1 MKTIKHLLWAILP
14 MVALSLAG
22 CSKGTDDNP
31 GDKPGGKVDGDFD
44 LKIELAKANET
55 SLEILCTPSDDKT
68 PYLVFAIAKSDY
80 KNDAEMISSN
90 LSTLQ
95 FEARLDGK
103 KFSDYIA
110 ALQHL
115 GTTTV
120 AIDDLIANTKYYV
133 FAYANDSEGNV
144 VGKAIFMREVSTA
157 AKAAFNIELAIDN
170 ASLTDSSVTIMA
182 TPNDANETYFVNCMD
197 AVDYE
202 SVGGDTQIAAWWVS
216 YIKLQLS
223 GQYSRV
229 ITKGAISSMS
239 LSNLT
244 PNTKYVLFAFGMDSN
259 GNITS
264 KLSRLDFTTKE
275 FVPTDN
281 CTFALSASDIKATTM
296 TLNVTPSSQ
305 TTRYYVGM
313 VTAEAAAEYT
323 KDGLATEFI
332 AMEEEN
338 DINWANT
345 PYVFTGT
352 KSLDVI
358 DDLSYKPL
366 SASTEYTFVVFGI
379 DTNGKRTTTVTTF
392 NATTAAAAQS
402 TMTLDMAASD
412 LTMNGATITV
422 TPSSQ
427 TEKYFSN
434 IMPYDTFKT
443 AENDDE
449 IISSI
454 VEQLGS
460 NINSYLES
468 GTVKF
473 DYGYQLVSNTKYV
486 AYAFGYEGGAT
497 TKLFTYE
504 FTTSVAPAGVIDA
517 AVGVIYRIVD
527 GTQFGSQYAGLPIF
541 YGIMAPN
548 ANAAS
553 WNYFLTDE
561 DVFSYDD
568 ATVVAALET
577 SEYKN
582 QERFASVA
590 GEWNTTVYFALV
602 AFDKSGTAGVPQRY
616 KIEVK
621 QSATT
626 SSVPALSSVKR
637 MLDVKNVKAQ
647 PVSLSKTDN
656 HRNASNAL
664 RSDKAKMQILVK

>member
-31 GDKPGGKVDGDFD
+31 GDKPGGKVDSDFD

-68 PYLVFAIAKSDY
+68 PYLVFAIAKSEY

-110 ALQHL
+110 ALQHR

-120 AIDDLIANTKYYV
+120 AIDNLTANTKYYV

-144 VGKAIFMREVSTA
+144 VGEDIFMREVSTA
-157 AKAAFNIELAIDN
+157 AKAAFSIELAVDSDSI
-170 ASLTDSSVTIMA
+170 TDSSAKITA
-182 TPNDANETYFVNCMD
+182 TPSDAAETYFVNCME
-197 AVDYE
+197 AANYE
-202 SVGGDTQIAAWWVS
+202 AAGGDTQIASMWVA
-216 YIKLQLS
+216 YIKQQYS
-223 GQYSRV
+223 GQYSKF
-229 ITKGAISSMS
+229 ITKGNLSSS

-275 FVPTDN
+275 FVATDD
-281 CTFALSASDIKATTM
+281 CTFTLSASNIQATTM

-305 TTRYYVGM
+305 TTRYYIGL
-313 VTAEAAAEYT
+313 VTAEAAANYT
-323 KDGLATEFI
+323 KDGLAAEFI
-332 AMEEEN
+332 SMEEEY
-338 DINWANT
+338 DIDWAT
-345 PYVFTGT
+345 SPYVFTGA

-366 SASTEYTFVVFGI
+366 TASTEYTFVIFGI
-379 DTNGKRTTTVTTF
+379 DTTGKRTTTVTTF
-392 NATTAAAAQS
+392 NATTAAPAQS
-402 TMTLDMAASD
+402 DMTLDMAATD
-412 LTMNGATITV
+412 ITMNGATVTV

-427 TEKYFSN
+427 TEEYFAN
-434 IMPYDTFKT
+434 IMPYDTYKT
-443 AENDDE
+443 ATNDDE

-460 NINSYLES
+460 NMSSYLAS
-468 GTVKF
+468 GTTKF
-473 DYGYQLVSNTKYV
+473 NYEYQLVSNTKYV
-486 AYAFGYEGGAT
+486 AYAFGYAGGAT

-504 FTTSVAPAGVIDA
+504 FTTSEAPAGVIDA
-517 AVGVIYRIVD
+517 AVGVAYQVLD
-527 GTQFGSQYAGLPIF
+527 GGQINSQYAGRAVF
-541 YGIMAPN
+541 YAILAPN

-553 WNYFLTDE
+553 WSYIFTDD
-561 DVFSYDD
+561 DVFAYDD
-568 ATVVAALET
+568 ATVVAALKT
-577 SEYKN
+577 SENKD
-582 QERFASVA
+582 EKSFVAFA
-590 GEWNTTVYFALV
+590 GDWNTTVYFAVV

-621 QSATT
+621 QPATT
-626 SSVPALSSVKR
+626 SSVPSLSSVKR
-637 MLDVKNVKAQ
+637 MLDVKNIKAQ
-647 PVSLSKTDN
+647 QLPALKTDN
-656 HRNASNAL
+656 HRNASKAL
-664 RSDKAKMQILVK
+664 RSDKAKMQIMVK

>member
-68 PYLVFAIAKSDY
+68 PYLVFAIAKSEY

-103 KFSDYIA
+103 KFTDYIA
-110 ALQHL
+110 ALQHR

-120 AIDDLIANTKYYV
+120 AIDDLTANTKYYV

-144 VGKAIFMREVSTA
+144 VGEDIFMREVSTA
-157 AKAAFNIELAIDN
+157 AKAAFSIALSVDN
-170 ASLTDSSVTIMA
+170 VTDFEADITA
-182 TPNDANETYFVNCMD
+182 TPSDANETYFINCME
-197 AVDYE
+197 AANYE
-202 SVGGDTQIAAWWVS
+202 AAGGDTQIAATWVA
-216 YIKLQLS
+216 YIKQKYS
-223 GQYSRV
+223 GQYSKFT
-229 ITKGAISSMS
+229 TKGNISSS
-239 LSNLT
+239 LSNLS

-281 CTFALSASDIKATTM
+281 CTFELSASNIQATTM
-296 TLNVTPSSQ
+296 TLNVTPSSS
-305 TTRYYVGM
+305 TTRYYIGL
-313 VTAEAAAEYT
+313 VTAAAAAEYT
-323 KDGLATEFI
+323 KDGLAAEFI
-332 AMEEEN
+332 SMEEEY
-338 DINWANT
+338 DIDWATT
-345 PYVFTGT
+345 PYVFTGA

-366 SASTEYTFVVFGI
+366 TASTEYTFVIFGI
-379 DTNGKRTTTVTTF
+379 DTTGKRTTTVTTF
-392 NATTAAAAQS
+392 NATTAAPAQS
-402 TMTLDMAASD
+402 DMTFSMEATDI
-412 LTMNGATITV
+412 TMNGATVTV

-427 TEKYFSN
+427 TEAYFSN
-434 IMPYDTFKT
+434 IMPYDTYKT
-443 AENDDE
+443 ATDDNE

-454 VEQLGS
+454 AEQLGS
-460 NINSYLES
+460 NMSNYLET
-468 GTVKF
+468 GAVK
-473 DYGYQLVSNTKYV
+473 YNYEYQLVSNTKYV
-486 AYAFGYEGGAT
+486 AYAFGYDGGAT

-504 FTTSVAPAGVIDA
+504 FTTSEAPAGVIDA
-517 AVGVIYRIVD
+517 AVGVSYMVVD
-527 GTQFGSQYAGLPIF
+527 GERIDSQYKGIPIV
-541 YGIMAPN
+541 YAVMAPN
-548 ANAAS
+548 ANAATWS
-553 WNYFLTDE
+553 YFLSKD
-561 DVFSYDD
+561 DVFDVDD
-568 ATVVAALET
+568 ATLVSLAKT
-577 SEYKN
+577 SEYKD
-582 QERFASVA
+582 ETTFAVA
-590 GEWNTTVYFALV
+590 AEAWNTTVYFVVV

-621 QSATT
+621 QTATT
-626 SSVPALSSVKR
+626 SSVPSLSSVKR
-637 MLDVKNVKAQ
+637 MLNVKNVKAQ
-647 PVSLSKTDN
+647 QLPALKADS
-656 HRNASNAL
+656 HRNAAKAL

>member
-31 GDKPGGKVDGDFD
+31 GDKPGGKVDSDFD

-103 KFSDYIA
+103 KFTDYIA
-110 ALQHL
+110 ALQHR

-120 AIDDLIANTKYYV
+120 AIDELTANTKYYV

-144 VGKAIFMREVSTA
+144 VGEDIFMREVSTA
-157 AKAAFNIELAIDN
+157 AKAAFSIALAVDN
-170 ASLTDSSVTIMA
+170 VTDFEVDITA
-182 TPNDANETYFVNCMD
+182 TPSDANETYFINCME
-197 AVDYE
+197 AANYE
-202 SVGGDTQIAAWWVS
+202 AAGGDTQIAATWVA
-216 YIKLQLS
+216 YIKQQMG
-223 GQYSRV
+223 GQYSRYLA
-229 ITKGAISSMS
+229 KGTLSSS

-281 CTFALSASDIKATTM
+281 CTFELSASNIQATTM
-296 TLNVTPSSQ
+296 TLNVTPSSS
-305 TTRYYVGM
+305 TTRYYIGL
-313 VTAEAAAEYT
+313 VTAAAAAEYT
-323 KDGLATEFI
+323 KDGLAAEFI
-332 AMEEEN
+332 SMEEDY
-338 DINWANT
+338 DIDWAT
-345 PYVFTGT
+345 SSYVFTGA

-358 DDLSYKPL
+358 DDLAYKPL
-366 SASTEYTFVVFGI
+366 TASTEYTFVIFGI
-379 DTNGKRTTTVTTF
+379 DTTGKRTTTVTTF
-392 NATTAAAAQS
+392 NATTAAPAQS
-402 TMTLDMAASD
+402 DMTFSMEATDI
-412 LTMNGATITV
+412 TMNGATVTV

-427 TEKYFSN
+427 TETYFSN
-434 IMPYDTFKT
+434 IMPYDSYKT
-443 AENDDE
+443 ATDDNE

-454 VEQLGS
+454 AEQLGS
-460 NINSYLES
+460 NMSNYLET
-468 GTVKF
+468 GAVK
-473 DYGYQLVSNTKYV
+473 YNYEYQLVSNTRYV
-486 AYAFGYEGGAT
+486 AYAFGYDGGAT

-504 FTTSVAPAGVIDA
+504 FTTSAAPAGVIDA
-517 AVGVIYRIVD
+517 AVGVSYVVLDGGQIREDYKGIPIV
-527 GTQFGSQYAGLPIF
+527 YAL
-541 YGIMAPN
+541 MAPN
-548 ANAAS
+548 ANAATWS
-553 WNYFLTDE
+553 YFLTDE
-561 DVFSYDD
+561 DVFAIDD
-568 ATVVAALET
+568 ATLVSVAKT
-577 SEYKN
+577 SEYKD
-582 QERFASVA
+582 ETTFAVA
-590 GEWNTTVYFALV
+590 AEAWNTTVYFVVV

-621 QSATT
+621 QTATT
-626 SSVPALSSVKR
+626 SSVPSLSSVKR
-637 MLDVKNVKAQ
+637 MLNVKNVKAQ
-647 PVSLSKTDN
+647 QLPALKADN
-656 HRNASNAL
+656 HRNAAKAL

>member
-103 KFSDYIA
+103 KFTDYIA
-110 ALQHL
+110 ALQHR

-120 AIDDLIANTKYYV
+120 AIDDLTANTKYYV

-144 VGKAIFMREVSTA
+144 VGEDIFMREVSTA
-157 AKAAFNIELAIDN
+157 AKAAFSIALAVDN
-170 ASLTDSSVTIMA
+170 VTDFEADITA
-182 TPNDANETYFVNCMD
+182 TPSDANETYFINCME
-197 AVDYE
+197 AANYE
-202 SVGGDTQIAAWWVS
+202 AAGGDTQIAATWVA
-216 YIKLQLS
+216 YIKQKYS
-223 GQYSRV
+223 GQYSKFT
-229 ITKGAISSMS
+229 TKGNISSS
-239 LSNLT
+239 LSNLS

-281 CTFALSASDIKATTM
+281 CTFELSASNIQATTM
-296 TLNVTPSSQ
+296 TLNVTPSSS
-305 TTRYYVGM
+305 TTRYYIGL
-313 VTAEAAAEYT
+313 VTAAAAAEYT
-323 KDGLATEFI
+323 KDGLAAEFI
-332 AMEEEN
+332 SMEEEY
-338 DINWANT
+338 DIDWATT
-345 PYVFTGT
+345 PYVFTGA

-366 SASTEYTFVVFGI
+366 TASTEYTFVIFGI
-379 DTNGKRTTTVTTF
+379 DTTGKRTTTVTTF
-392 NATTAAAAQS
+392 NATTAAPAQS
-402 TMTLDMAASD
+402 DMTFSMEATDI
-412 LTMNGATITV
+412 TMNGATVTV

-427 TEKYFSN
+427 TEAYFSN
-434 IMPYDTFKT
+434 IMPYDTYKT
-443 AENDDE
+443 ATDDNE

-454 VEQLGS
+454 AEQLGS
-460 NINSYLES
+460 NMSNYLET
-468 GTVKF
+468 GAVK
-473 DYGYQLVSNTKYV
+473 YNYEYQLVSNTKYV
-486 AYAFGYEGGAT
+486 AYAFGYDGGAT

-504 FTTSVAPAGVIDA
+504 FTTSEAPAGVIDA
-517 AVGVIYRIVD
+517 AVGVSYMVVD
-527 GTQFGSQYAGLPIF
+527 GERIDSQYKGIPIV
-541 YGIMAPN
+541 YAVMAPN
-548 ANAAS
+548 ANAATWS
-553 WNYFLTDE
+553 YFLSKD
-561 DVFSYDD
+561 DVFDVDD
-568 ATVVAALET
+568 ATLVSLAKT
-577 SEYKN
+577 SEYKD
-582 QERFASVA
+582 ETTFAVA
-590 GEWNTTVYFALV
+590 AEAWNTTVYFVVV

-621 QSATT
+621 QTATT
-626 SSVPALSSVKR
+626 SSVPSLSSVKR
-637 MLDVKNVKAQ
+637 MLNVKNVKAQ
-647 PVSLSKTDN
+647 QLPALKADS
-656 HRNASNAL
+656 HRNAAKAL